1 MSMGRMST
9 NLLELRESRGW
20 SLRDVSKMTGIPIS
34 SLSEYERGLH
44 IPWDDHIAKLSEVFG
59 TPVEFSIPVSP
70 VKRVRKGAA

>member
-1 MSMGRMST
+1 MGRMST
-9 NLLELRESRGW
+9 NLKELRVGRRW

-59 TPVEFSIPVSP
+59 TPVTFSHPVNP
-70 VKRVRKGAA
+70 INRVRKGAA